1 MPKELSQNAGCSY
14 NKLVLDWDE
23 AKRKTNLQKHG
34 LDFADAGLVYDNP
47 NKITFQSPQ
56 KGEARKQDIAMVA
69 VRGKVLTLI
78 YVERDPDIQVISF
91 RVASRVE
98 REVYEQAQEPD

>member
-1 MPKELSQNAGCSY
+1 M
-14 NKLVLDWDE
+14 LVWDE

-34 LDFADAGLVYDNP
+34 LDFADAALVYDNP
-47 NKITFQSPQ
+47 SKITFESPR

-69 VRGKVLTLI
+69 LRGKVLTLI
-78 YVERDPDIQVISF
+78 YTEREPDIQVISF

>member
-1 MPKELSQNAGCSY
+1 M
-14 NKLVLDWDE
+14 LVWDE
-23 AKRKTNLQKHG
+23 AKRKINLQKHG

-47 NKITFQSPQ
+47 SKITFQSPR

-69 VRGKVLTLI
+69 VHGRVLTLI
-78 YVERDPDIQVISF
+78 YVEREADTQVISF

-98 REVYEQAQEPD
+98 RGL

>member
-1 MPKELSQNAGCSY
+1 M
-14 NKLVLDWDE
+14 LVWDE

-47 NKITFQSPQ
+47 SKITFESPR
-56 KGEARKQDIAMVA
+56 KGEARKQDIAMVV
-69 VRGKVLTLI
+69 VRGRVLTLI
-78 YVERDPDIQVISF
+78 YTEREPDVQVISF

-98 REVYEQAQEPD
+98 REAYEQAQEPD

>member
-1 MPKELSQNAGCSY
+1 M
-14 NKLVLDWDE
+14 LVWDE
-23 AKRKTNLQKHG
+23 AKRKTNLQKAWPR
-34 LDFADAGLVYDNP
+34 LADAGLVYDNP
-47 NKITFQSPQ
+47 GKITFQSPR

-69 VRGKVLTLI
+69 VRGRVLTLI
-78 YVERDPDIQVISF
+78 YTEREPDIQVISF